1 MKRKLVSILMLAF
14 KIVKAEIV
22 GVKATPIESDY
33 SYKLMQTTVEP
44 TERLS
49 FNDWCNQF
57 KVSSRVNKYQ
67 QINN

>member
-1 MKRKLVSILMLAF
+1 
-14 KIVKAEIV
+14 
-22 GVKATPIESDY
+22 VKATPIESDY

>member
-49 FNDWCNQF
+49 FNDWCKTF
-57 KVSSRVNKYQ
+57 KVSCRINKYQ